1 MLIVILKAVWRTE
14 IMVTCSVIK
23 NKKVATYATKNVSV
37 STGHDLCFRRGIGK
51 EKGNDSWQD
60 SPEDLAELFALE

>member
-23 NKKVATYATKNVSV
+23 NKKVATYATKNVTV
-37 STGHDLCFRRGIGK
+37 S
-51 EKGNDSWQD
+51 
-60 SPEDLAELFALE
+60 ALDMICALGEA